1 VDGLK
6 GRSGVFSLIGLD
18 RVKGG
23 NAAQMVLAG
32 RREQCQE
39 IASFLRQ
46 KMEDIDKLADKQA
59 KHDGQYYEQ

>member
-1 VDGLK
+1 VDGRK
-6 GRSGVFSLIGLD
+6 GRSGAFSLIGLD

-32 RREQCQE
+32 RREQ
-39 IASFLRQ
+39 Q
-46 KMEDIDKLADKQA
+46 KIEDKIIDKLPDIQA